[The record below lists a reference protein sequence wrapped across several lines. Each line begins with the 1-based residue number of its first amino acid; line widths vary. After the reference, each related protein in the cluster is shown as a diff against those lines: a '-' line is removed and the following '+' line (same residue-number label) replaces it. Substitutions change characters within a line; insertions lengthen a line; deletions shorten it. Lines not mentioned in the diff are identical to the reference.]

1 MRTATSVLSILHG
14 AHASDSMNFWHYSNF
29 LISNNLIIKKDER
42 RECCH
47 VITNTVVKLCKVVY
61 VIFRKIF
68 VVYYLLIVYI
78 KIVYIK
84 FLLLEES
91 LFVAEI
97 LYSGICKSTQP
108 EVFSK
113 KGVPENI
120 ANFTA
125 KYLRRSPFFN
135 KVAGFR
141 PATLLKKRMR
151 HKCFPVS
158 FASRLRTS
166 L

>member
-1 MRTATSVLSILHG
+1 M
-14 AHASDSMNFWHYSNF
+14 
-29 LISNNLIIKKDER
+29 
-42 RECCH
+42 
-47 VITNTVVKLCKVVY
+47 
-61 VIFRKIF
+61 
-68 VVYYLLIVYI
+68 
-78 KIVYIK
+78 
-84 FLLLEES
+84 
-91 LFVAEI
+91 AEI

-120 ANFTA
+120 ANFIA

-158 FASRLRTS
+158 FVSRLRTS